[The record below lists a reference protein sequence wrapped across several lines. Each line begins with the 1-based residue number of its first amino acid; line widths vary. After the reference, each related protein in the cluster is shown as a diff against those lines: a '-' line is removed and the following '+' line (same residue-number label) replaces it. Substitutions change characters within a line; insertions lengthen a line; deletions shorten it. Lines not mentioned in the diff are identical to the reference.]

1 MKYSNEIIIDLPRD
15 EVIKKFN
22 DPDSAFKWMEGLQ
35 SWDVI
40 SGEQG
45 EEGTKSKM
53 VFKSRGRTMEME
65 EEITKK
71 DLPDMMNFVFTA
83 KGVTN
88 WNDNRFESIDENR
101 TKWVQSNVFKFKGM
115 IKVMAFFMPG
125 AFKKQS
131 VKYMNDFKQYAEK
144 GVDVNAK

>member
-1 MKYSNEIIIDLPRD
+1 MKYSNEIIIDLPRE
-15 EVIKKFN
+15 EVIQKFDN
-22 DPDSAFKWMEGLQ
+22 QDNAFKWMDGLQ
-35 SWDVI
+35 SWDMI

-45 EEGTKSKM
+45 EEGAKSKM

-71 DLPDMMNFVFTA
+71 DLPDMINFVFTA

-88 WNDNRFESIDENR
+88 WNDNRFEPLDDNK

-131 VKYMNDFKQYAEK
+131 VKSMNDFKQFAEK
-144 GVDVNAK
+144 GTTVKNN